1 MAQNLSISSLQFA
14 ASEIVPAGVV
24 VAAAGIDDEVVAVGI
39 VGVVAFGN
47 LSGAVE
53 TAELLA

>member
-1 MAQNLSISSLQFA
+1 MARNLSISSLQFA

-24 VAAAGIDDEVVAVGI
+24 VAAAGIDDEVAAVGI
-39 VGVVAFGN
+39 GVVAFGN